1 MASRKL
7 GYFAVIILVL
17 SGCLPSNA
25 PLIKPVDAG
34 PNNNIQENQTVED
47 RVFETL
53 IRLTN
58 RAASNEQEQNPVDQ
72 SLNFFEA
79 VKSAVHN
86 NPKIERAKQQ
96 VLSAGFGKDV
106 ALSGK
111 KIQITSSSGLG
122 FMAERKNSQTDNQ
135 GGATISIQASLL
147 LFDGGALDS
156 QIDAA
161 EARILSS
168 KTNLDIEKEQGGYEA
183 STAWIKLWSAQK
195 AYALFAENE
204 DEINAAK
211 SQLETL
217 QKTGILDIGEFAS
230 IQGKMN
236 DLELTQR
243 RIQQALDLAQLDFEM
258 HFGTKIK
265 PKDVPKIT
273 SLYSIIP
280 LSNYDPV
287 KIPSVKKLLLEHAL
301 AAFRVQEAKAAL
313 KPKVSSLVS
322 LSSPQSI
329 NGSTD
334 ARASVFFDYTIGDGG
349 NRKARIA
356 AAEAD
361 FAGLDSEISYHIK
374 KAQVAFG
381 SATAQLTS
389 KSALLKISQRKIKL
403 LEKQIETAV
412 SQRALGQ
419 AAIQKVFALK
429 IEIFEAK
436 MSLINLNSDTYIATL
451 DLQLASGQLL
461 QTFEL

>member
-1 MASRKL
+1 MVSRKL
-7 GYFAVIILVL
+7 GYFAIIILVL
-17 SGCLPSNA
+17 SGCLPSNF
-25 PLIKPVDAG
+25 PLIKGIDTG
-34 PNNNIQENQTVED
+34 PSDPNQKKQTVED
-47 RVFETL
+47 RVSETV
-53 IRLTN
+53 INLTN
-58 RAASNEQEQNPVDQ
+58 RAASNKQELSSVDHD
-72 SLNFFEA
+72 LNFFQA
-79 VKSAVHN
+79 VKSAVDH

-96 VLSAGFGKDV
+96 VVSAGFGKDV
-106 ALSGK
+106 ALSGREV
-111 KIQITSSSGLG
+111 QITSSSGLG
-122 FMAERKNSQTDNQ
+122 FMAERKNSRTGNQ
-135 GGATISIQASLL
+135 GGATISVQASLL

-168 KTNLDIEKEQGGYEA
+168 KTDLNIEKEQGGYDA
-183 STAWIKLWSAQK
+183 SIAWIKLWSAQK

-217 QKTGILDIGEFAS
+217 QKTGILDIGEFAGV
-230 IQGKMN
+230 QGKMN

-243 RIQQALDLAQLDFEM
+243 RIQQTLDLARLDFEM

-273 SLYSIIP
+273 NLYSIVP
-280 LSNYDPV
+280 MSNYDPV

-334 ARASVFFDYTIGDGG
+334 ARAGVFFDYTLGDGG

-374 KAQVAFG
+374 KAQVAFS
-381 SATAQLTS
+381 SASARLTS
-389 KSALLKISQRKIKL
+389 KRALLKTSQRKIKL

-436 MSLINLNSDTYIATL
+436 MSLINLRNDTYIAAL

-461 QTFEL
+461 NTFEL